1 MARITHRHITV
12 MKQLLLKFT
21 RENIDKLL
29 NFWNYVV
36 EQINLKFNY
45 LDSLTEDMFSGF
57 SRILKKS

>member
-12 MKQLLLKFT
+12 MKQLLKFT